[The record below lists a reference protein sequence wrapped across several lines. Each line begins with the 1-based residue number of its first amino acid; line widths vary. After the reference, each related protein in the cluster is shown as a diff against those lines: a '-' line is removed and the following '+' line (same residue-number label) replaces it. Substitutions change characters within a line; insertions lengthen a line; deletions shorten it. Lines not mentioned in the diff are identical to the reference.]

1 MKQRLKIIVNEK
13 PYDVEVDDINA
24 SPLVVTVNGKLY
36 TVTVDA
42 PESSVE
48 IPESRIE
55 TVSTPKPAAA
65 RKTSAAS
72 LDLTAKKIKAPMPGT
87 ILDINVKPGDNVSH
101 GQQLCALEAMKMKS
115 AIRSPYDGVI
125 ATVDVQ
131 SGQSVAHGDV
141 LITFA

>member
-1 MKQRLKIIVNEK
+1 MKQRSKIIVNDK
-13 PYDVEVDDINA
+13 PFVVEVDDPDA
-24 SPLVVTVNGKLY
+24 SPLVVTVNGKPY
-36 TVTVDA
+36 TVTVET
-42 PESSVE
+42 PESK
-48 IPESRIE
+48 IE
-55 TVSTPKPAAA
+55 TDSTPKPAAT

-72 LDLTAKKIKAPMPGT
+72 ADPTAKKIKAPMPGI
-87 ILDINVKPGDNVSH
+87 ILDISVKPGDNVSH

-115 AIRSPYDGVI
+115 AIRSPHDGVI

>member
-13 PYDVEVDDINA
+13 PYVVEVDDPNA
-24 SPLVVTVNGKLY
+24 LPLAVTVNGKQY
-36 TVTVDA
+36 IVTVETPETKIEA
-42 PESSVE
+42 PSVSQ
-48 IPESRIE
+48 P
-55 TVSTPKPAAA
+55 VAV

-72 LDLTAKKIKAPMPGT
+72 LDPMAKKIKAPMPGT
-87 ILDINVKPGDNVSH
+87 ILDINVKPGDSVSH

-115 AIRSPYDGVI
+115 AIRSPRDGVI